1 MKVIGPADWKVTPWR
16 SGQGE
21 TAEIAV
27 YPESGDLGAAAFD
40 WRVSFATMGEDAD
53 FSAFPGFERILTVVA
68 GDGLTLDAGPDEP
81 CVEAAPLSPVAFPG
95 ERKVTGRLKAGSVK
109 NLNLMTGRE
118 RARGQVRVL
127 SLAGRE
133 QVVSGEA
140 SGLVLF
146 SLGPELLGP
155 EALGPETLA
164 VKDRISGACYH
175 LGAWEALL
183 QCSAS
188 EVAFELEVQGKTQG
202 KLVFLQISPV
212 QG

>member
-1 MKVIGPADWKVTPWR
+1 MKVVGPADWKVTPWR

-40 WRVSFATMGEDAD
+40 WRVSLATMGEDAD

-81 CVEAAPLSPVAFPG
+81 CVEAGPLSPVAFPG
-95 ERKVTGRLKAGSVK
+95 ERKVTGRLKAGPVK
-109 NLNLMTGRE
+109 NLNLMMARE

-127 SLAGRE
+127 SLAGCE

-155 EALGPETLA
+155 ETLA

-175 LGAWEALL
+175 LGVWEALL
-183 QCSAS
+183 QCNAS
-188 EVAFELEVQGKTQG
+188 EVAFDLEVQGETQG